1 VQVRGIYIYIYRCL
15 NRKKNMKEY
24 KSSRFCSSVYNILK
38 NCLQF
43 NMEISV
49 VDKSNI
55 ERKSLTTKTSS
66 RSLSFMD
73 AFLAHSYVNIATS

>member
-1 VQVRGIYIYIYRCL
+1 
-15 NRKKNMKEY
+15 MKEY
-24 KSSRFCSSVYNILK
+24 KSSRFCSSVCNILN

-55 ERKSLTTKTSS
+55 ERKSLTTKNPVEVKFE
-66 RSLSFMD
+66 LNGCIPCSF
-73 AFLAHSYVNIATS
+73 IC